1 MTPRLA
7 ASGIG
12 RPDLVVLDPA
22 REGAGTE
29 VVRALSAHTTLRRLI
44 YVACD
49 PSSFARDLRALL
61 DEGWALSELRA
72 FHIFPM
78 TEHVGLVA
86 AIDPPGR

>member
-22 REGAGTE
+22 REGAGTGWHG
-29 VVRALSAHTTLRRLI
+29 ALAAHATLRRLI
-44 YVACD
+44 YVSCD

-61 DEGWALSELRA
+61 DDGWTLS
-72 FHIFPM
+72 
-78 TEHVGLVA
+78 
-86 AIDPPGR
+86 